1 MHNRVH
7 PVVGGNMALSDSI
20 KVRLREGQALV
31 YAAQAEQRG
40 VGIAAFIRD
49 RLDQIDRVEEEL
61 ASIRAAMIDMGE
73 TLDELRDQAEKQPV
87 ASAQGKQAIE
97 EPNAVQIETLL
108 LLRAMTGTQTL
119 QMINGEIERQGL
131 KPFQIPG
138 PPTRSR

>member
-1 MHNRVH
+1 
-7 PVVGGNMALSDSI
+7 MALSDSI

-87 ASAQGKQAIE
+87 ASAQEKQAIE

-131 KPFQIPG
+131 KPFRIPG

>member
-1 MHNRVH
+1 
-7 PVVGGNMALSDSI
+7 MALSDSI

-73 TLDELRDQAEKQPV
+73 TLDELRDQFAGTGNS
-87 ASAQGKQAIE
+87 ASAQVQPELGNTE
-97 EPNAVQIETLL
+97 RRSDRNADAVAGNCI
-108 LLRAMTGTQTL
+108 A
-119 QMINGEIERQGL
+119 
-131 KPFQIPG
+131 
-138 PPTRSR
+138 

>member
-1 MHNRVH
+1 
-7 PVVGGNMALSDSI
+7 MALSDSI
-20 KVRLREGQALV
+20 KVRLKEGQALV

-61 ASIRAAMIDMGE
+61 TSIRAAMIDMGE

-87 ASAQGKQAIE
+87 ASTQEKQAIE
-97 EPNAVQIETLL
+97 EPSAVQIETLL

-119 QMINGEIERQGL
+119 QMIKGEIERQGL
-131 KPFQIPG
+131 EPFRIPG
-138 PPTRSR
+138 PPARNR

>member
-1 MHNRVH
+1 
-7 PVVGGNMALSDSI
+7 MALSESI

-73 TLDELRDQAEKQPV
+73 TLDELRDRLADSGNS
-87 ASAQGKQAIE
+87 ASAQVQPEPPI
-97 EPNAVQIETLL
+97 PNAVQIETLM
-108 LLRAMTGTQTL
+108 LLRAIASPEKTR
-119 QMINGEIERQGL
+119 MIRAELDRQGIE
-131 KPFQIPG
+131 PWRG
-138 PPTRSR
+138 EVR

>member
-1 MHNRVH
+1 
-7 PVVGGNMALSDSI
+7 MALSESI

-73 TLDELRDQAEKQPV
+73 TLDELRDRLANSGNS
-87 ASAQGKQAIE
+87 ASAQVQPEPPI
-97 EPNAVQIETLL
+97 PNAVQIETLM
-108 LLRAMTGTQTL
+108 LLRASASSQDMR
-119 QMINGEIERQGL
+119 MVWGELDRQEITPWRG
-131 KPFQIPG
+131 KV
-138 PPTRSR
+138 R